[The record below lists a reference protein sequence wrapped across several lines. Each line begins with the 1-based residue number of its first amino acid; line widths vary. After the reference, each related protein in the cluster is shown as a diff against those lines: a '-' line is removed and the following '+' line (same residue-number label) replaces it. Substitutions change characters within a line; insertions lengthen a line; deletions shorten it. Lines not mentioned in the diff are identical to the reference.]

1 MQPVKFFSEQ
11 LLHDLKVSWQKT
23 LLLGLL
29 FLVGFYFWIPPLYR
43 ALRGTAAPAIVPAEV
58 NTQAMPHRPPVK
70 TEMSFAQSDSPEE
83 TRNSWKQFDSL
94 MQSDPLVQSVQM
106 GAVQKN
112 PFKVNRDQFSPP
124 ILFADESET
133 SNEDSQHNQEKV
145 VQVLPADLVLKT
157 TIIGKYRK
165 AAIINNK
172 MYYEGKT
179 LEHEDVTYIL
189 ERVATRNVI
198 LRQGAQKFE
207 LKIQNDPS
215 AFIKFAQ

>member
-1 MQPVKFFSEQ
+1 MKSFSEQ
-11 LLHDLKVSWQKT
+11 FLHDLRASWQKT

-29 FLVGFYFWIPPLYR
+29 FIVGLYFWVPPLYR
-43 ALRGTAAPAIVPAEV
+43 AIRGTSAPTIVPAKI
-58 NTQAMPHRPPVK
+58 NQAVVPQRPPVE
-70 TEMSFAQSDSPEE
+70 TEMSFTQSEAQDEP
-83 TRNSWKQFDSL
+83 RHSWEQFDSL
-94 MQSDPLVQSVQM
+94 MQTDPLVQSVQM

-124 ILFADESET
+124 ILFAEEPVQPKT
-133 SNEDSQHNQEKV
+133 ELTEKKPKEV
-145 VQVLPADLVLKT
+145 LVLPDGIVLKT
-157 TIIGKYRK
+157 TIIGKFRR

-179 LEHEDVTYIL
+179 FEHENVTYTL
-189 ERVATRNVI
+189 EQVAARNVI
-198 LRQGAQKFE
+198 LKQGEQKFE

>member
-1 MQPVKFFSEQ
+1 MQNVKFFSEQ

-43 ALRGTAAPAIVPAEV
+43 VLRGTAAPAIMPAEV
-58 NTQAMPHRPPVK
+58 NTRAIPQRPPVK
-70 TEMSFAQSDSPEE
+70 TEMSFAQSDSTDEP
-83 TRNSWKQFDSL
+83 RNSWKQFDSL

-124 ILFADESET
+124 ILFAEESET
-133 SNEDSQHNQEKV
+133 SSKDSQQNHEKV
-145 VQVLPADLVLKT
+145 VPVLPTDLVLKT

-179 LEHEDVTYIL
+179 LEHENVTYIL

-198 LRQGAQKFE
+198 LRQGEHKFE

>member
-1 MQPVKFFSEQ
+1 MKSFSEQ

-23 LLLGLL
+23 LILGLL
-29 FLVGFYFWIPPLYR
+29 FFVGCYFWIPPLYR
-43 ALRGTAAPAIVPAEV
+43 AIRGTAAPAIASAKVKPAAVP
-58 NTQAMPHRPPVK
+58 QRPPVE
-70 TEMSFAQSDSPEE
+70 TEMSFAQSEPVEQA
-83 TRNSWKQFDSL
+83 RHSWQQFDTL
-94 MQSDPLVQSVQM
+94 MQTDPLVQSVQM

-112 PFKVNRDQFSPP
+112 PFHVNRDQFSPP
-124 ILFADESET
+124 VLFAEEPVQPRLDENT
-133 SNEDSQHNQEKV
+133 KPKKV
-145 VQVLPADLVLKT
+145 ALVLPDDIVLKT

-179 LEHEDVTYIL
+179 FEHENVTYEL
-189 ERVATRNVI
+189 EKVAARNVI
-198 LRQGAQKFE
+198 LKQGEHKFE

>member
-1 MQPVKFFSEQ
+1 MTPVKSFSEQ
-11 LLHDLKVSWQKT
+11 LIHDLKASWQKT

-43 ALRGTAAPAIVPAEV
+43 AVRGTTATAIVPAKP
-58 NTQAMPHRPPVK
+58 NTAAISQRPPVK
-70 TEMSFAQSDSPEE
+70 TEMSFGQGESQEE
-83 TRNSWKQFDSL
+83 PRHSWKQFDSL

-112 PFKVNRDQFSPP
+112 PFRVNRDQFSPP
-124 ILFADESET
+124 ILFAEESAQ
-133 SNEDSQHNQEKV
+133 SGKDPNQKREKEV
-145 VQVLPADLVLKT
+145 RVLPNDLVLKT
-157 TIIGKYRK
+157 TIIGKFRK

-179 LEHEDVTYIL
+179 FEHEDVTYVL

-198 LRQGAQKFE
+198 LKQGEHKFE
-207 LKIQNDPS
+207 LKIKNDPS

>member
-1 MQPVKFFSEQ
+1 MKSFTEQ
-11 LLHDLKVSWQKT
+11 LLHDLRVSWQKT

-29 FLVGFYFWIPPLYR
+29 FIVGLYFWVPPMYR
-43 ALRGTAAPAIVPAEV
+43 AIRGGSAPAVVQAKINPAV
-58 NTQAMPHRPPVK
+58 TPQRPPVE
-70 TEMSFAQSDSPEE
+70 TEMSFAQNEAQEAP
-83 TRNSWKQFDSL
+83 RHSWEQFDSL
-94 MQSDPLVQSVQM
+94 MQTDPLVQSVQM

-124 ILFADESET
+124 VLFAEEPPQPKPDLA
-133 SNEDSQHNQEKV
+133 EKKPKQV
-145 VQVLPADLVLKT
+145 PVLPDDIVLKT
-157 TIIGKYRK
+157 TIIGKYRR

-179 LEHEDVTYIL
+179 FEHEDVTYLL
-189 ERVATRNVI
+189 EQVAARNVI
-198 LRQGAQKFE
+198 LKQGEQKFE